1 MLLCTYQHLV
11 YICTILCVLMIILS
25 FVLFCSAIAFTFNY
39 SYHGMHIPS
48 VAQVALQFL
57 QNRVLRYI
65 IFKGSRKFY
74 EECGDE
80 ICQWQQKVGLGYG
93 CLGGLLV
100 QTFHSNMVKKIKKSF
115 VPTCYLIGCSCS
127 WWFLAL
133 KKLTAVL
140 LLYFGLSADCLDS
153 SLFNGSTATGG
164 LSIN

>member
-25 FVLFCSAIAFTFNY
+25 FVFFCSAIAFTFNY

-100 QTFHSNMVKKIKKSF
+100 QTFHSNMVKKNK
-115 VPTCYLIGCSCS
+115 
-127 WWFLAL
+127 
-133 KKLTAVL
+133 KKLCAHL
-140 LLYFGLSADCLDS
+140 LLNWLQ
-153 SLFNGSTATGG
+153 LFLVVLGTQEAYSCVIIV
-164 LSIN
+164 LWLVS